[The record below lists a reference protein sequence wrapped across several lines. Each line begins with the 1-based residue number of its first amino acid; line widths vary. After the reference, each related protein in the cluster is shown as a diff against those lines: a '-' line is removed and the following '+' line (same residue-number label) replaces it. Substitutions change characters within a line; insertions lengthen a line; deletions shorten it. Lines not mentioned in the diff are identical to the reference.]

1 MEWYLQPE
9 GTTPIKRE
17 KPIMPETVLK
27 IEHISKKFPGVQ
39 ALDDIV
45 LTINKGE
52 IHAIVGEN
60 GAGKSTLMK
69 ILSGVI
75 EKDSGT
81 IVFQGNEIVEADPRV
96 SQQLGISIVYQELA
110 LARNLTV
117 MDNVFL
123 WQLPSTK
130 IGLVSTKDLY
140 NRTKTILESLGV
152 DFSPD
157 ALVKDLTISQRQIV
171 EIAKALS
178 MNASLII
185 MDEPNSAL
193 SPSDTEFLFQII
205 QNLKTRGV
213 TVLFISHRLDEVFH
227 IADRITILRDGKFI
241 GTKIKVDTDV
251 DEIISMMVGRE
262 YKESLYDHIP
272 SRNKEISS
280 ESLLRIENIS
290 NGKNIKDVSFELH
303 KQEILGISGLV
314 GAGRTDLAEMLFGLQ
329 PVIQGKVWLEDQEI
343 KINHPIQAL
352 NLGIAFLPEDRKLS
366 GLFLN
371 MSVAD
376 NINIASYKKL
386 SSFGII
392 NTKNA
397 ISHADKYVSRLNI
410 RISELSQK
418 IMSLSGGNQQKAILA
433 RWLAISPKILILDE
447 PTRGIDVGAKAQI
460 YELINELSERGIGII
475 LISSELEE
483 VMAHSDR
490 ILVMRRGNLTAEF
503 NRDEV
508 TSDEI
513 IKFAA

>member
-1 MEWYLQPE
+1 
-9 GTTPIKRE
+9 
-17 KPIMPETVLK
+17 MPETVLK

-45 LTINKGE
+45 LDVEKGE

-69 ILSGVI
+69 ILSGII

-81 IVFQGNEIVEADPRV
+81 IIFRGEEIIEADPRV
-96 SQQLGISIVYQELA
+96 SQQRGISIVYQELA

-117 MDNVFL
+117 MDNIFL
-123 WQLPSTK
+123 WQLPSTR
-130 IGLVSTKDLY
+130 IGLISTKDLY
-140 NRTKTILESLGV
+140 NKTRIILESLGV

-157 ALVKDLTISQRQIV
+157 TIVKDLTVSQRQIV

-193 SPSDTEFLFQII
+193 SPSETEFLFLII
-205 QNLKTRGV
+205 QNLKSRGV
-213 TVLFISHRLDEVFH
+213 TVLFISHRLDEVFQ
-227 IADRITILRDGKFI
+227 IADRITVLRDGKMI
-241 GTKIKVDTDV
+241 GTRIKADTDI

-262 YKESLYDHIP
+262 FKESLYDHIP
-272 SRNKEISS
+272 SRSKEISS
-280 ESLLRIENIS
+280 EPIFKVESLS
-290 NGKNIKDVSFELH
+290 NGRNIKDVSFKLH
-303 KQEILGISGLV
+303 KHEILGISGLV

-329 PVIQGKVWLEDQEI
+329 PVVEGKVWLEDQVI
-343 KINHPIQAL
+343 KINHPLQAL

-376 NINIASYKKL
+376 NINMASYKML
-386 SSFGII
+386 SKFGIVNI
-392 NTKNA
+392 KKS

-410 RISELSQK
+410 RISEISQK

-460 YELINELSERGIGII
+460 YELINELSDSGVGVI

-490 ILVMRRGNLTAEF
+490 ILVMRRGSLTAEF
-503 NRDEV
+503 NRDEA

>member
-1 MEWYLQPE
+1 
-9 GTTPIKRE
+9 
-17 KPIMPETVLK
+17 MPETVLK

-45 LTINKGE
+45 LPIDKGE

-81 IVFQGNEIVEADPRV
+81 IVFQDEEIVEADPRV
-96 SQQLGISIVYQELA
+96 SQQRGISIVYQELA

-140 NRTKTILESLGV
+140 NRTKTILKSLGV

-157 ALVKDLTISQRQIV
+157 TVVKDLTVSQRQIV

-193 SPSDTEFLFQII
+193 SPSETEFLFQII

-213 TVLFISHRLDEVFH
+213 TVLFISHRLDEVFQ
-227 IADRITILRDGKFI
+227 IADRITVLRDGKLI
-241 GTKIKVDTDV
+241 GTKNKVDTDI

-262 YKESLYDHIP
+262 YKRSLYDHIP
-272 SRNKEISS
+272 SRKKEISS
-280 ESLLRIENIS
+280 EPILKIENIS
-290 NGKNIKDVSFELH
+290 NGNNIKDVSFELH

-329 PVIQGKVWLEDQEI
+329 PVVQGKVWLENQEV
-343 KINHPIQAL
+343 KIHHPIQAL
-352 NLGIAFLPEDRKLS
+352 NLGVAFLPEDRKLS

-376 NINIASYKKL
+376 NINMASFKMLSTLGVVNIKNSIA
-386 SSFGII
+386 
-392 NTKNA
+392 
-397 ISHADKYVSRLNI
+397 HADKYVSRLNI

-418 IMSLSGGNQQKAILA
+418 IMSLSGGNQQKAIIA

-460 YELINELSERGIGII
+460 YELINELSESGVGII

-490 ILVMRRGNLTAEF
+490 ILVMRRGSLTAEF
-503 NRDEV
+503 NRDEA